1 MWFIWGPVGKK
12 ERRKRMK
19 RAKWM
24 QFGFLLGPTCVSPG
38 VCQKDEVRLELS
50 AAQCRE
56 LAPESTVHTICR
68 DLIMINLLFQKS
80 YALLRTEA
88 ASESK
93 KLFVTSS
100 KATFTCKFE
109 TIQPISWDAF
119 SRWLVRVHN
128 SAANKNSASL
138 SFFLLIWN
146 KMK

>member
-1 MWFIWGPVGKK
+1 MWCDLFEVQLGKK
-12 ERRKRMK
+12 REEN
-19 RAKWM
+19 AWNVPNECSLV
-24 QFGFLLGPTCVSPG
+24 FLGLTCVSPG

-80 YALLRTEA
+80 YALLPSEA

-128 SAANKNSASL
+128 SAVYKNSASL
-138 SFFLLIWN
+138 FFPVDL
-146 KMK
+146 K